1 MSLTTLSLILVGLM
15 LAVSAIMLASSLAVK
30 KLRTI
35 PGPPENEGED
45 PVMFPAETRAGRKL
59 HQACFDNNADA
70 ANEALT
76 QWAWAS
82 GETGV
87 ANSLNRKMEA
97 LCRPELR
104 TAVKELWEH
113 LENHDDRPWFG
124 DKLWN
129 AFVGTHPE
137 FQKMECS
144 G

>member
-1 MSLTTLSLILVGLM
+1 MSFTTLSLILVGLM
-15 LAVSAIMLASSLAVK
+15 LATSSIMLASSLALK

-35 PGPPENEGED
+35 PGPPEMDEEV
-45 PVMFPAETRAGRKL
+45 PEMFRAESRAGRKL
-59 HQACFDNNADA
+59 HRACYDNDAHA
-70 ANEALT
+70 ANDALT

-82 GETGV
+82 GEKGV
-87 ANSLNRKMEA
+87 ANVLDRKMEA

-104 TAVKELWEH
+104 AAVKELWEH
-113 LENHDDRPWFG
+113 LENENIKPWFG

-137 FQKMECS
+137 YREMEGS